1 MGMTSALKWKR
12 VVRHTRAVLA
22 IEALAAARALDML
35 RPLRSSAP
43 LEQAHERIRAVSP
56 AFDGDRT
63 LHQDI
68 AAIEGLIGAGKL
80 RL

>member
-1 MGMTSALKWKR
+1 
-12 VVRHTRAVLA
+12 VVRHTRAMLA

-35 RPLRSSAP
+35 RPLRSSTP
-43 LEQAHERIRAVSP
+43 LEQARERIRAVSP
-56 AFDGDRT
+56 AFDGDRA

-68 AAIEGLIGAGKL
+68 AAIEGLIGDGKL

>member
-1 MGMTSALKWKR
+1 M
-12 VVRHTRAVLA
+12 RHTRSVLA
-22 IEALAAARALDML
+22 IEAMAAARALDLL

-43 LEQAHERIRAVSP
+43 LEQAHERIRGVSP

-68 AAIEGLIGAGKL
+68 AAIEALIGEGKL

>member
-1 MGMTSALKWKR
+1 MEAGGAPHAR
-12 VVRHTRAVLA
+12 RAA

-35 RPLRSSAP
+35 RPLRSSVP
-43 LEQAHERIRAVSP
+43 LEQARERIRAVSP

-68 AAIEGLIGAGKL
+68 AAIEELIGEVRL